1 MTRTEAR
8 RSTNSSTGVE
18 NLDTIKQVIKRHY
31 ALLAAAHD
39 WRHLEIKR
47 GDAGKDLQAS
57 SRYYDFPVTLDTD
70 KKFEIH
76 SFQLGVWTLLD
87 HGITPAHYNTYNSD
101 AAVTASPAT
110 HWDWYNY
117 PQFEVWPMPSA
128 NLTNGLRFTGHRKVN
143 DLSTENALADI
154 DDILL
159 SLYAAA
165 TLLADSQQEIAA
177 KERMDAAAARLR
189 QMKIGKADGSRV
201 IMGGNSDPSM
211 NAQYARPR
219 HTEYVRR

>member
-57 SRYYDFPVTLDTD
+57 SRYYDFPTTLDTD
-70 KKFEIH
+70 KKFEVW
-76 SFQLGVWTLLD
+76 SFQLGVWTLLE
-87 HGITPAHYNTYNSD
+87 HGITPNHYNTYDSD
-101 AAVTASPAT
+101 SGKVASPAT
-110 HWDWYNY
+110 HWDWYNF
-117 PQFEVWPMPSA
+117 PQLEVWPMPAA

-143 DLSTENALADI
+143 DLSTESALADI
-154 DDILL
+154 DDYLL

-165 TLLADSQQEIAA
+165 TLLSDSGQEAAA
-177 KERMDAAAARLR
+177 KERMDAASVRLR
-189 QMKIGKADGSRV
+189 QMKVGKADNSRV
-201 IMGGNSDPSM
+201 IMGGGRDPSM
-211 NAQYARPR
+211 GAMSNGVR
-219 HTEYVRR
+219 HTAYVRR